1 MLVGYDPDFL
11 SSDIHLPMPTFSPSL
26 VGNVLEKPILREGI
40 YADYVNYSIVMNRV
54 TRSPIF
60 AALNINQRL
69 LQSVARKREWDIDTR
84 IGADFQLDNDYYFN
98 NPWDRGHL
106 AMRASAAW
114 GNSKREA
121 KKASDSTFFFPN
133 ATLQHANFNQDEWLE
148 LELWVKDLTLDDSD
162 RITEFTGPIYG
173 DFGRMIS
180 PSGRE
185 PAEAPSGFFKIAC
198 FVSKKTQ
205 RLDVRAFIVFQD
217 REALR
222 DKEGK
227 KFFNAQ
233 RYQVTISE
241 IEELTGLDFDDQ
253 IYETNPL
260 LFNENPDAR
269 EELNIGE
276 FPERI
281 EVDEPEELISR
292 DETRDF
298 DAAQE
303 VPVFIAASM
312 VNPAG
317 DERQQEWISII
328 NLSGDAVNLEGWTLS
343 DMKREPLNLSDAL
356 KENQRILE
364 PGMAIRIQPV
374 EPLMLS
380 NQGGVIALYEKP
392 TAADKPGRRIDRVHY
407 TSEQANAQGVP
418 IIFAYRKQ

>member
-26 VGNVLEKPILREGI
+26 VGNVLEKTILREGI